1 MLGTQNYIVPND
13 VFANKID
20 PDLQIIP
27 DETGHSTSN
36 DSCRWC
42 YCVALRVACACT
54 CVCALHATPD
64 DKKRWVLP
72 AVGTG
77 YGTAERFQGHSPT
90 AYLLILNGEM
100 FVIRSEAPYFLYFA
114 AY

>member
-1 MLGTQNYIVPND
+1 MATQHATIV
-13 VFANKID
+13 VGGVTVLRF
-20 PDLQIIP
+20 
-27 DETGHSTSN
+27 
-36 DSCRWC
+36 
-42 YCVALRVACACT
+42 ALRARAR
-54 CVCALHATPD
+54 VCALHATPD